1 MSRLSD
7 VAAEWQLTLAQ
18 ARALAD
24 DPPPGFSDKNK
35 RRLAAFLANYEAA
48 ERRKQ
53 IERYKSST
61 SGMTGRLN
69 QLRDRAAK
77 NRSRIKSIRKAVRT
91 GRMSPAE
98 AREEIAELVRRHKA
112 DVETAKS
119 IKQGAADAWQMVSTD
134 AADAQAKSL
143 ARFGS
148 LRDALPRLS
157 RSHLDGDNSAADPF
171 TR

>member
-7 VAAEWQLTLAQ
+7 VAAEWQLTLSQ
-18 ARALAD
+18 ARVLAD

-53 IERYKSST
+53 IERYQETT
-61 SGMTGRLN
+61 SGMTVRLN

-77 NRSRIKSIRKAVRT
+77 NRSRVESIKKAVRT
-91 GRMSPAE
+91 GRMSPVE
-98 AREEIAELVRRHKA
+98 GREEIAELVRRHKA
-112 DVETAKS
+112 DVETAQS
-119 IKQGAADAWQMVSTD
+119 IKQGAAEAWSMVSTD

-143 ARFGS
+143 SRFGS
-148 LRDALPRLS
+148 LRGALPRLS
-157 RSHLDGDNSAADPF
+157 RAYLDGDNSVADPF
-171 TR
+171 TG